1 MNITE
6 QKKLGFGMMRLPL
19 LDQDD
24 RTSLDIPAI
33 QQMVDEYMAKGFN
46 YFDTAWMYHNGKSE
60 RLVKECLIGKY
71 SRDSYTVTD
80 KLPDYILGP
89 HRSPQQVFEKQLERT
104 GLDYFDYYL
113 IHDTN
118 AGSIGNFEKYHCF
131 EFVEELLDKGL
142 VKHIGLSHHDGPELL
157 EELLIKHPRIE
168 FVQLQINYLDWDS
181 LGVRARECYE
191 VAVKYDKK
199 VLVMEPVKGGTLAQV
214 PEEAEQV
221 FKEAAPDMSVPS
233 WAIRFAA
240 SLSEVY
246 MVLSGM
252 SNLEQ
257 LRDNMSYMEDF
268 KPLDEAEQE
277 VVGKALD
284 IINGK
289 IAIDCTGCNY
299 CTVDCPMN
307 VQIPRLFSLYNADLQ
322 EAESKGWSSHEELY
336 MNLVLAEDIG
346 VASDCIECGACE
358 DRCPQHLDIRKHLK
372 EVKEHFE
379 KE

>member
-1 MNITE
+1 MT
-6 QKKLGFGMMRLPL
+6 QKKLGFGLMRLPL
-19 LDQDD
+19 TDQNDQK
-24 RTSLDIPAI
+24 SLDLEKV
-33 QQMVDEYMAKGFN
+33 QQMVDEFMARGFN
-46 YFDTAWMYHNGKSE
+46 YFDTAWMYHGGVSE
-60 RLVKECLIGKY
+60 TIIKKCLLGKY
-71 SRDSYTVTD
+71 PRDSFTVTD

-89 HRSPQQVFEKQLERT
+89 GRTPQNVFDTQIERT

-118 AGSIGNFEKYHCF
+118 AGSIGTFEEYRCF
-131 EFVEELLDKGL
+131 EFVEKLQDKGL

-157 EELLIKHPRIE
+157 EEILIRHPRIE

-191 VAVKYDKK
+191 VAVKYGKK

-214 PEEAEQV
+214 PEAVERH
-221 FKEAAPDMSVPS
+221 FKEADPDMSVAS

-240 SLSEVY
+240 SWPEVY

-252 SNLEQ
+252 SDMEQ
-257 LRDNMSYMEDF
+257 LRDNLSYMEDF
-268 KPLDEAEQE
+268 RPLDEKEMDIVKRA
-277 VVGKALD
+277 VD
-284 IINGK
+284 IINSN
-289 IAIDCTGCNY
+289 IAVDCTGCNY
-299 CTVDCPMN
+299 CTAVCPMN

-336 MNLVLAEDIG
+336 NNLVLEEGIG

-358 DRCPQHLDIRKHLK
+358 DRCPQHLAIREHLK
-372 EVKEHFE
+372 EVAAHFE
-379 KE
+379 GK

>member
-1 MNITE
+1 ME

-19 LDQDD
+19 TNADD
-24 RTSLDIPAI
+24 PKSLDEEKI
-33 QQMVDEYMAKGFN
+33 QQMVDEYMARGFN
-46 YFDTAWMYHNGKSE
+46 YFDTAWMYHNGESE
-60 RLVKECLIGKY
+60 GLVKKCLLDKY
-71 SRDSYTVTD
+71 PRESYTVTD

-89 HRSPQQVFEKQLERT
+89 GRTPQDVFNTQIERT

-118 AGSIGNFEKYHCF
+118 AGSIGTFEEYHCF

-157 EELLIKHPRIE
+157 EEILIRHPRIE

-191 VAVKYDKK
+191 VAVKYGKK
-199 VLVMEPVKGGTLAQV
+199 VLIMEPVKGGTLAAV
-214 PEEAEQV
+214 PESVEKH
-221 FKEAAPDMSVPS
+221 FKEADPDMSVAS

-240 SLSEVY
+240 SLPEVY

-252 SNLEQ
+252 SNMEQ
-257 LRDNMSYMEDF
+257 LKDNLSYMDDF
-268 KPLDEAEQE
+268 RPLDEREMA
-277 VVGKALD
+277 VVKEAVDL
-284 IINGK
+284 INEN
-289 IAIDCTGCNY
+289 IAVPCTACNY
-299 CTVDCPMN
+299 CTVVCPMN

-322 EAESKGWSSHEELY
+322 EADFKPWSAHEELY
-336 MNLVLAEDIG
+336 NNLVLTEGLG

-358 DRCPQHLDIRKHLK
+358 DRCPQHLAIREHLK
-372 EVKEHFE
+372 EVAAHFE
-379 KE
+379 GK

>member
-1 MNITE
+1 
-6 QKKLGFGMMRLPL
+6 
-19 LDQDD
+19 
-24 RTSLDIPAI
+24 
-33 QQMVDEYMAKGFN
+33 V
-46 YFDTAWMYHNGKSE
+46 FDTQ
-60 RLVKECLIGKY
+60 I
-71 SRDSYTVTD
+71 
-80 KLPDYILGP
+80 
-89 HRSPQQVFEKQLERT
+89 ERT

-118 AGSIGNFEKYHCF
+118 AGSIGTFEEYRCF

-157 EELLIKHPRIE
+157 EEILIRHPRIE

-191 VAVKYDKK
+191 VAVKYGKK

-214 PEEAEQV
+214 PEAVERH
-221 FKEAAPDMSVPS
+221 FKEADPDMSVAS

-240 SLSEVY
+240 SWPEVY

-252 SNLEQ
+252 SDMEQ
-257 LRDNMSYMEDF
+257 LRDNLSYMEDF
-268 KPLDEAEQE
+268 RPLDEKEMDIVKRA
-277 VVGKALD
+277 VD
-284 IINGK
+284 IINSN
-289 IAIDCTGCNY
+289 IAVDCTGCNY
-299 CTVDCPMN
+299 CTAVCPMN

-336 MNLVLAEDIG
+336 NNLVLEEGIG

-358 DRCPQHLDIRKHLK
+358 DRCPQHLAIREHLK
-372 EVKEHFE
+372 EVAAHFE
-379 KE
+379 GK

>member
-1 MNITE
+1 MT
-6 QKKLGFGMMRLPL
+6 QKKLGFGLMRLPL
-19 LDQDD
+19 TDQNDQK
-24 RTSLDIPAI
+24 SLDLENV
-33 QQMVDEYMAKGFN
+33 QQMVDEFMARGFN
-46 YFDTAWMYHNGKSE
+46 YFDTAWMYHGGVSE
-60 RLVKECLIGKY
+60 TIIKKCLLGKY
-71 SRDSYTVTD
+71 PRDSFTVTD

-89 HRSPQQVFEKQLERT
+89 ERTPQDVFDTQIERT

-118 AGSIGNFEKYHCF
+118 AGSIGTFEEYRCF
-131 EFVEELLDKGL
+131 EFVEKLQDKGL

-157 EELLIKHPRIE
+157 EEILIRHPRIE

-191 VAVKYDKK
+191 VAVKYGKK

-214 PEEAEQV
+214 PEAVERH
-221 FKEAAPDMSVPS
+221 FKEADPDMSVAS

-240 SLSEVY
+240 SWPEVY

-252 SNLEQ
+252 SDMEQ
-257 LRDNMSYMEDF
+257 LRDNLSYMEDF
-268 KPLDEAEQE
+268 RPLDEKEMDIVKRA
-277 VVGKALD
+277 VD
-284 IINGK
+284 IINSN
-289 IAIDCTGCNY
+289 IAVDCTGCNY
-299 CTVDCPMN
+299 CTAVCPMN

-336 MNLVLAEDIG
+336 NNLVLEEGIG

-358 DRCPQHLDIRKHLK
+358 DRCPQHLAIREHLK
-372 EVKEHFE
+372 EVAAHFE
-379 KE
+379 GK

>member
-71 SRDSYTVTD
+71 PRDSYTVTD

-191 VAVKYDKK
+191 VAVKYGKK

-240 SLSEVY
+240 SLPEVY